1 MIEEAP
7 EEQLLPAHVDIL
19 EELPQSEVDHV
30 ATAFPD
36 RAFQQEG
43 EPYTRRESA

>member
-30 ATAFPD
+30 ATALL
-36 RAFQQEG
+36 RAFRASSQG
-43 EPYTRRESA
+43 SHG